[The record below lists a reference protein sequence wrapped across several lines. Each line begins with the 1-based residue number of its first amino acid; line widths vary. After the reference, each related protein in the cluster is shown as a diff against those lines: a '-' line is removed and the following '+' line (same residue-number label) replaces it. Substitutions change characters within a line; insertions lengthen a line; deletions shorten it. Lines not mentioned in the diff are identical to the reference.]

1 MLPMPPDMSVL
12 DRMVLAVERVR
23 DRLLRASS
31 ALEAAGIPY
40 AVAGGNAVAAWVA
53 TVDASAVRNTQDV
66 DILLRRSDLDAA
78 AKALEGAGFIR
89 RHVAGMDVFLDGPDA
104 KVRDAVHVVMAGEK
118 VRPEYVSTA
127 PDVNEW
133 EKPTSFRVVKLES
146 LVRMKLTSFRD
157 KDRTHLR
164 DMLDIGLIDKTWI
177 DRAGGELGKRLQQL
191 IDTPGQ

>member
-1 MLPMPPDMSVL
+1 MTLL

-23 DRLLRASS
+23 DRLLRASA

-53 TVDASAVRNTQDV
+53 TVDTSAVRNTQGV

-78 AKALEGAGFIR
+78 ARAFEAAGFVR
-89 RHVAGMDVFLDGPDA
+89 RRVAGIEMFLDGPDA
-104 KVRDAVHVVMAGEK
+104 KARDAVHVLMAGEK
-118 VRPEYVSTA
+118 VRPEYAAAA
-127 PDVNEW
+127 PDVGES
-133 EKPTSFRVVKLES
+133 EKPGGAIIRVVSLDA

-164 DMLDIGLIDKTWI
+164 DMLEIGLID
-177 DRAGGELGKRLQQL
+177 AGWTSRFALELAARLQQL
-191 IDTPGQ
+191 IDTPEQ